1 MTPLDLIGRVAARRL
16 RDMTEVNEG
25 RAYICMLGLES
36 DVVSAIARHV
46 AQETAPGR
54 TVEAFVHPQLADGV
68 LGGAQIS
75 DKPAPWHRN
84 HGRADVRLT
93 LCTVPSDREKQT
105 LPTLGHNEKLDDAWL
120 LQEASVWTQ
129 EALTSSTQTIRDL
142 VEVALQGVLLAGV
155 AHDAMTVARFVVA
168 VNDKLVGAGMTPERA
183 IRAAMPQLKLPRD
196 SGDPGAKITASVAEA
211 ARFFAKA
218 SEEHQPALYLKAQNG
233 DPLNP
238 DQLKQR
244 LDVKTAENEID
255 AVTAAALR
263 ALISDRMV
271 IDGSWTATQAAV
283 AELGWEKIEPFFNEL
298 KRKIKPSF
306 GEETLALFDR
316 QFPTALEDDDKA
328 LLTDLA
334 GENRKPNVQLDAFFT
349 EHRERLKTEPRLYKR
364 WERLVFQAAIETDD
378 LAEGLLRLA
387 HRAVPETDGD
397 DDDGA
402 ERALIIRLRGSEKL
416 DFWTREKNSRVLR
429 YIRDR
434 YRGLAALLEPHVL
447 LDFGRCWT
455 EDWGSYVKD
464 DVVSRSRVAT
474 ELAFEAYLVPRE
486 EAAVIAADKDGRPH
500 PNRAQLI
507 WRAPA
512 EAIGL
517 SLGHDLRLIRRDD
530 RTIPTRLLSGYAR
543 QNRAAR
549 ANLAQG
555 LDLSQRTSISD
566 AQGQSEGYLA
576 NPASGDHHID
586 TIWPRALE
594 RIVADGILTSAAG
607 AALQTAF
614 EDFSR
619 AYGEAIDDLLRGSG
633 LASHNLLD
641 QAEKFG
647 ALLAAVRK
655 EAPQPVCIQEL
666 LSPLVSIGVI
676 AIDGD
681 RPAALVAPWQPMR
694 LAEIAAKARQLARDI
709 GRVVSSRPEQ
719 RADIHDFVNDRAA
732 RLRTTFYGDIAVLPG
747 DSSQLLAE
755 TQVVADC
762 SLVESVTDIAQ
773 HGIADEPADAA
784 VAAFERVANEYL
796 ALHPHEQS
804 NFSVV
809 ILNADSENLPL
820 AMANKLARDIED
832 NPDLRCELVVTDEDP
847 ARLRQVY
854 ERQNRRISGEID
866 ASLASD
872 AARNFLS
879 RLRLGIHSPE
889 VLSRD
894 PDLKATD
901 IALLQDVIARHSD
914 LRWMA
919 AEVDPA
925 PPSLAECTPSERSKR
940 RPFRRGDTA
949 SALYLTAPRQ
959 PAATQAY
966 VNALYT
972 VMSQDVPTNDRLPV
986 QEVEFRSGDVDR
998 ILKTAHQLGTWV
1010 MTFDRVA
1017 DRRLVTRDDRRIIR
1031 YFSAPGSTH
1040 NVIVSAEITELD
1052 LFDHISSDLAVI
1064 LPGVEPAPL
1073 AAVRTQIF
1081 ERAVKLSGGVVMRG
1095 AQWGN
1100 YAHELLG
1107 LVLSQ
1112 REIERMLTHDR
1123 ESRTGWFFLDD
1134 YRDFLDLTGEMA
1146 DILAID
1152 FSEGADGPEIR
1163 LVVAEAKYCSRDTL
1177 PQHRK
1182 KSLGQLESTF
1192 TALSNRLMEG
1202 EASLA
1207 PTIWRNRL
1215 ADMVL
1220 EHMEPFDQVGG
1231 LTQAA
1236 WLEALRNG
1244 QAPIRLEGYSLVFSH
1259 DQDAWHEALP
1269 VIPDEI
1275 RPLADRRRM
1284 AQWIF
1289 PRPVTAQ
1296 ALRDL
1301 GNNAAAPLLSRPLG
1315 WPSASNSTPSPEID
1329 DAPDTPDTPS
1339 PPSPPPAGL
1348 GPGPNPGPE
1357 PDDGAE
1363 SSASIETGEAEE
1375 EADAPTETAPA
1386 VADAISAAGP
1396 WSPEVSAVLTRL
1408 SRARNESE
1416 GEAWLESQIVALRS
1430 ALQKEGMDAPV
1441 VESRLTP
1448 NTGLIYVGGVTL
1460 TVGWLEKKQT
1470 DLLTRYGLDIVRIT
1484 PMANR
1489 IAIGL
1494 KRPKRAILHLADAWL
1509 RRTGDEASD
1518 AQKMAPLLGEKEDDG
1533 QLCFLPLAS
1542 EFADQ
1547 ETAAP
1552 HSLISGTT
1560 GSGKGI
1566 LVTNVILDLCALNG
1580 PSELEL
1586 YLIDPKRGVDYAWAR
1601 RLPQLK
1607 AGIIDDQAE
1616 ALALLH
1622 RLVEEMDDRYDA
1634 IAAAACRNIAHYNR
1648 TVGPSLRMPRI
1659 VIVFDEVANWMQ
1671 DDEFKSEVDGLIN
1684 KIATKSRA
1692 AGFHLFMIYQRA
1704 DAQVMTMQLRTNLG
1718 NKLILRLGDEGSSR
1732 IALGDKGAERLLGKG
1747 HLIAKLGT
1755 DERIYMQVPY
1765 IGDEEVDEL
1774 AAAVI
1779 ASWSDRA

>member
-1 MTPLDLIGRVAARRL
+1 MTDA
-16 RDMTEVNEG
+16 NEG
-25 RAYICMLGLES
+25 RAYICMLGLEP

-54 TVEAFVHPQLADGV
+54 TVEAVVHPSLAVGEMGD
-68 LGGAQIS
+68 AQIS
-75 DKPAPWHRN
+75 DKTAPWHRN
-84 HGRADVRLT
+84 HGRPNVRLT
-93 LCTVPSDREKQT
+93 LCTVPSDKVRET
-105 LPTLGHNEKLDDAWL
+105 LPTLAHNEKLDDAWL

-129 EALTSSTQTIRDL
+129 EALTKSTDTIQDL
-142 VEVALQGVLLAGV
+142 VGVALEGVLHAGT
-155 AHDAMTVARFVVA
+155 AHDAMTVAKFVVA
-168 VNDKLVGAGMTPERA
+168 VNANLVDMGMTPDKA
-183 IRAAMPQLKLPRD
+183 IRAAMPHLKLPRD
-196 SGDPGAKITASVAEA
+196 SGDPGAKITSSPSEA
-211 ARFFAKA
+211 AKFFAKA
-218 SEEHQPALYLKAQNG
+218 AEEHQPALYLKATNG

-244 LDVKTAENEID
+244 LDAKIAENEID
-255 AVTAAALR
+255 AVTAAALK
-263 ALISDRMV
+263 ALIADRLV
-271 IDGSWTATQAAV
+271 IDGSWTPTQAAV
-283 AELGWEKIEPFFNEL
+283 AELGWEKIEPFFNEV
-298 KRKIKPSF
+298 KRKIRPTF

-316 QFPTALEDDDKA
+316 QFPQALEEADKA
-328 LLTDLA
+328 LLNDLA
-334 GENRKPNVQLDAFFT
+334 GDNRKPNTQLDEFFT

-364 WERLVFQAAIETDD
+364 WERLVFQAPIETDD

-387 HRAVPETDGD
+387 HRAVPETETD
-397 DDDGA
+397 DEDGA
-402 ERALIIRLRGSEKL
+402 DRTLIIRLRGAEKM
-416 DFWTREKNSRVLR
+416 DFWTRDKNTRVLR
-429 YIRDR
+429 YLRDR
-434 YRGLAALLEPHVL
+434 YRGLADLLAPHAI

-455 EDWGSYVKD
+455 QDWESFVKD

-474 ELAFEAYLVPRE
+474 ELAFEAYLVPRD
-486 EAAVIAADKDGRPH
+486 EAEALAADKDAKPH
-500 PNRAQLI
+500 PNRAQLL

-517 SLGHDLRLIRRDD
+517 SLSYDLRLIRPDD
-530 RTIPTRLLSGYAR
+530 RTMATLLLSGHAR

-549 ANLAQG
+549 ANLARG

-576 NPASGDHHID
+576 NPASGDHHIEK
-586 TIWPRALE
+586 IWPVSLAQ
-594 RIVADGILTSAAG
+594 IVSDDIITKTTE
-607 AALQTAF
+607 AALKSAF
-614 EDFSR
+614 EDFSK
-619 AYGEAIDDLLRGSG
+619 AYGEAIDDLLRGKG
-633 LASHNLLD
+633 LGSESLLD
-641 QAEKFG
+641 QAEKYG
-647 ALLAAVRK
+647 ALLVTVQK
-655 EAPQPVCIQEL
+655 QAPQPVCIQEL
-666 LSPLVSIGVI
+666 LASLVSIGVI

-694 LAEIAAKARQLARDI
+694 LAEIAAKARQLASDI
-709 GRVVSSRPEQ
+709 GRVVSSKAEQ
-719 RADIHDFVNDRAA
+719 RADIQDFVSDRAA
-732 RLRTTFYGDIAVLPG
+732 RLRTTFYGDVAVLPG
-747 DSSQLLAE
+747 EVSRLLAE

-847 ARLRQVY
+847 VRLRQVY

-889 VLSRD
+889 ALSRD
-894 PDLKATD
+894 ADLKATD
-901 IALLQDVIARHSD
+901 IALLQDVIARNSA
-914 LRWMA
+914 LRWMPR
-919 AEVDPA
+919 EVDPA
-925 PPSLAECTPSERSKR
+925 PPGLADCTPSDRSKR

-959 PAATQAY
+959 PAAAQAY

-972 VMSQDVPTNDRLPV
+972 VSQQDVPTNDRLPV
-986 QEVEFRSGDVDR
+986 QEVEFRSGNVAKV
-998 ILKTAHQLGTWV
+998 LKTAHQLGAWV

-1017 DRRLVTRDDRRIIR
+1017 DRRLVTSDDRRIIR

-1040 NVIVSAEITELD
+1040 NVIVSAEITETD

-1064 LPGVEPAPL
+1064 LPGLDSGPL

-1112 REIERMLTHDR
+1112 RELERMLRHDR
-1123 ESRTGWFFLDD
+1123 DSRTGWFFLDD
-1134 YRDFLDLTGEMA
+1134 YRDFLDLSGEMA

-1152 FSEGADGPEIR
+1152 FSEGPDGREVR
-1163 LVVAEAKYCSRDTL
+1163 LIVAEAKYCSRDTL

-1182 KSLGQLESTF
+1182 KSQRQLESTF
-1192 TALSNRLMEG
+1192 TALSNRLMDG
-1202 EASLA
+1202 QASLA
-1207 PTIWRNRL
+1207 PAIWRNRL

-1220 EHMEPFDQVGG
+1220 EHMEPFDHVGG
-1231 LTQAA
+1231 LTQDA
-1236 WLEALRNG
+1236 WLEGLRSG
-1244 QAPIRLEGYSLVFSH
+1244 QVPIRLEGYSLVFSH
-1259 DQDAWHEALP
+1259 DQDAWHDPLP
-1269 VIPDEI
+1269 MLPDEN
-1275 RPLADRRRM
+1275 RPIGERRQM

-1289 PRPVTAQ
+1289 PRPVTAH

-1301 GNNAAAPLLSRPLG
+1301 ADDSAAPLLSRPLG
-1315 WPSASNSTPSPEID
+1315 WPSTLVPGTPPEED
-1329 DAPDTPDTPS
+1329 GEPDTP
-1339 PPSPPPAGL
+1339 PPPPPPPPPEPELAIETAAPTSSDDVYEIAGL
-1348 GPGPNPGPE
+1348 
-1357 PDDGAE
+1357 DDG
-1363 SSASIETGEAEE
+1363 
-1375 EADAPTETAPA
+1375 PTETAPA
-1386 VADAISAAGP
+1386 VAEAICAAGP
-1396 WSPEVSAVLTRL
+1396 WSAEVSAVLTRL
-1408 SRARNESE
+1408 SRARNESD
-1416 GEAWLESQIVALRS
+1416 GEAWLDSQIVALRS

-1448 NTGLIYVGGVTL
+1448 NTGLIYVGGITL
-1460 TVGWLEKKQT
+1460 TVSWLEKKQT

-1484 PMANR
+1484 PMPNR

-1509 RRTGDEASD
+1509 RRTGDEPSD
-1518 AQKMAPLLGEKEDDG
+1518 AQRMAPLLGEKEDDG

-1547 ETAAP
+1547 ESAAP

-1580 PSELEL
+1580 PSDLEL

-1601 RLPQLK
+1601 KLPQLRQ
-1607 AGIIDDQAE
+1607 GIIDDQAE

-1648 TVGPSLRMPRI
+1648 TVGPALRMPRI
-1659 VIVFDEVANWMQ
+1659 AIVFDEVANWMQ

-1755 DERIYMQVPY
+1755 DERTYMQVPY

-1779 ASWSDRA
+1779 DTWSGKA